1 MVSIRIIPKQLWW
14 LLIISFLVRAL
25 LAAWIELGND
35 EVYYWTYALYPDW
48 SHFDH
53 PPMVGW
59 MIQLFSLNLL
69 LDSELFL
76 RMSSAVLMTINTL
89 LIYLIGAKLKD
100 SRTGFYAALLYTAS
114 IYAFVIT
121 GIFILPDT
129 PQNFF
134 WLLSLWSFIQAFTS
148 DSARKQHQF
157 MLLAGIFTGL
167 AMLSKYTSVF
177 LWFGVGLYILFY
189 RQKWL
194 KMWSLYITVLISLL
208 LLTPVIYWNLQND
221 FISFSFQSERVGF
234 LGSNFRPDLF
244 FTELAGQF
252 IYNNPINVI
261 LIVMGIV
268 GLYRAKKTFHFGES
282 KLLFFIAFPLIAIFL
297 FFALFRATLPHWT
310 SPAYITLIFF
320 AAAWLSEKQQL
331 TDYKIPKSIQAALA
345 LLVVVILLGS
355 LQIKFALIPIADK
368 HAYHQLGKNDVTLD
382 MFGWRGMD
390 KKFKSVVDKHL
401 KAGDMSAN
409 DAIISNN
416 WFPMSHIDY
425 YIARPLQMTVLGL
438 GKPENL
444 HKYMWINQKRG
455 EFQIGKDYWYITNSR
470 DYKAPQDIYNEY
482 FRQIIPSDTLT
493 VSRNG
498 KPAKRYFVFL
508 LKDLKKLPQDYLIQ
522 H

>member
-1 MVSIRIIPKQLWW
+1 MAPKKTFPKQLWW
-14 LLIISFLVRAL
+14 LLIISFVIRAF

-69 LDSELFL
+69 FDSELFL
-76 RMSSAVLMTINTL
+76 RLSSVVLMTINTF
-89 LIYLIGAKLKD
+89 LIYLIGTKLRD
-100 SRTGFYAALLYTAS
+100 SRTGFYASLLYTAS

-148 DSARKQHQF
+148 DHERKQHQF

-177 LWFGVGLYILFY
+177 LWFGVVLYILIDK
-189 RQKWL
+189 QKWL
-194 KMWSLYITVLISLL
+194 KKWSLYVAILFSILL
-208 LLTPVIYWNLQND
+208 LAPVLFWNLQND
-221 FISFSFQSERVGF
+221 FVSFSFQSERVGF
-234 LGSNFRPDLF
+234 LDSSLRPDLF

-252 IYNNPINVI
+252 IYNNPVNVVLII
-261 LIVMGIV
+261 LSLVAM
-268 GLYRAKKTFHFGES
+268 YKAKKTFHFGES
-282 KLLFFIAFPLIAIFL
+282 KLLICIAFPLIGIFL

-310 SPAYITLIFF
+310 SPAYNTLIFF
-320 AAAWLSEKQQL
+320 AAARLAEKQQYPG
-331 TDYKIPKSIQAALA
+331 YKIPKSIQTALV
-345 LLVVVILLGS
+345 LLIVVLLLGS

-368 HAYHQLGKNDVTLD
+368 QAYHQLGKNDVTLD

-390 KKFKSVVDKHL
+390 KQFKSVVNKHI
-401 KAGDMSAN
+401 KSGEMSSN
-409 DAIISNN
+409 DGIISNN

-455 EFQIGKDYWYITNSR
+455 GFQIGKDYWYITNSR
-470 DYKAPQDIYNEY
+470 DYTAPQDLYDEY

-493 VSRNG
+493 VMRNG
-498 KPAKRYFVFL
+498 IPAKRYFVFL
-508 LKDLKKLPQDYLIQ
+508 LKDLKKLPKDYLNQ